1 MDIVVLRDVSRLGRD
16 TVETLESYRAVRN
29 SGVCVIFDENGLDT
43 ELDSNEFI
51 LSVFEAVYQAENES
65 RSQNIKI
72 GMQQKAQDGTSGFY
86 HRKCY
91 GYQKNREGR
100 LVPNVDEAKV
110 VQQIFDWY
118 LEGKSVLG
126 IVKALE
132 KNGVSTPSRKTKWP
146 KRTVDVL
153 LSNEK
158 YIGDVRLKGASP
170 EEDFYYLNNHEPI
183 IRREVFDAVQ
193 DEKARRSNVLQQG
206 DEVKRTEK
214 NKVQGLIK

>member
-1 MDIVVLRDVSRLGRD
+1 MDIVVLRGVSRLGRD

-51 LSVFEAVYQAENES
+51 LRVFEAVYQAENES

-100 LVPNVDEAKV
+100 LVPNVDEAKM
-110 VQQIFDWY
+110 VQHIFDWY

-146 KRTVDVL
+146 KRTV
-153 LSNEK
+153 
-158 YIGDVRLKGASP
+158 DVRLKGASP